1 MSATGVAAGQRPRSS
16 GVPGSRGASRPRPR
30 PPAVAQPG
38 EHGVPLGLSEAQK
51 RVLDL
56 EKSVQFLQQQHSET
70 LVKLHEEIEYL
81 KRENKDLHYKL
92 IMNQKPQ
99 KKGSM
104 SSSSLQS
111 SKSVSNTT
119 VSASSQGKARPQ
131 PGSSK
136 KQDWKAEVPQKPD
149 LEEETSVT
157 TLLQGGRV
165 DKALGALEGM
175 GSAHQGRATPGVC
188 VLPAGPAGPPLL
200 LCSLWAPRARPRI
213 CGQHRGQLRPHSPPV
228 CVARGGRGGPG
239 SRLAP
244 GTPTCCQAQKGARLQ
259 RHPLPTLE
267 QVPPREPV
275 RPPAAGCPRPDS
287 GSSHDCFREEE
298 ADSGSAVPPWAVGS
312 QHKGRQ
318 VPGAPPLVGLPLH
331 LRKPATLQQCE
342 VVIRQLWN
350 ANLLQAQELQ
360 HLKSLL
366 GGSQRPRA
374 GPEEAGPSS
383 PRDQEALHLGSTQL
397 PKVAAKGISK
407 KCLILSRA
415 PVAER
420 AILPALKQSL
430 KTSFAERQR
439 RLQAV
444 QGRRLRRLPL

>member
-165 DKALGALEGM
+165 DKALGV
-175 GSAHQGRATPGVC
+175 QGLVN
-188 VLPAGPAGPPLL
+188 
-200 LCSLWAPRARPRI
+200 
-213 CGQHRGQLRPHSPPV
+213 
-228 CVARGGRGGPG
+228 
-239 SRLAP
+239 
-244 GTPTCCQAQKGARLQ
+244 K
-259 RHPLPTLE
+259 
-267 QVPPREPV
+267 
-275 RPPAAGCPRPDS
+275 
-287 GSSHDCFREEE
+287 EEE
-298 ADSGSAVPPWAVGS
+298 ADSGSVVPPWAVGS

-318 VPGAPPLVGLPLH
+318 VPGAPPLAGLPLH

>member
-1 MSATGVAAGQRPRSS
+1 
-16 GVPGSRGASRPRPR
+16 
-30 PPAVAQPG
+30 
-38 EHGVPLGLSEAQK
+38 EAQK

-92 IMNQKPQ
+92 IMNQKRQ

-111 SKSVSNTT
+111 GKSVSNTT

-165 DKALGALEGM
+165 DKALGV
-175 GSAHQGRATPGVC
+175 QGLV
-188 VLPAGPAGPPLL
+188 
-200 LCSLWAPRARPRI
+200 
-213 CGQHRGQLRPHSPPV
+213 
-228 CVARGGRGGPG
+228 
-239 SRLAP
+239 
-244 GTPTCCQAQKGARLQ
+244 K
-259 RHPLPTLE
+259 
-267 QVPPREPV
+267 
-275 RPPAAGCPRPDS
+275 
-287 GSSHDCFREEE
+287 EEE
-298 ADSGSAVPPWAVGS
+298 ADSANAVPPWAVGS

-318 VPGAPPLVGLPLH
+318 VPGAPPSAGLPLH

-350 ANLLQAQELQ
+350 ANLLQAQE
-360 HLKSLL
+360 
-366 GGSQRPRA
+366 
-374 GPEEAGPSS
+374 
-383 PRDQEALHLGSTQL
+383 
-397 PKVAAKGISK
+397 
-407 KCLILSRA
+407 
-415 PVAER
+415 
-420 AILPALKQSL
+420 
-430 KTSFAERQR
+430 
-439 RLQAV
+439 
-444 QGRRLRRLPL
+444 

>member
-16 GVPGSRGASRPRPR
+16 GILSSRGTSRLRQR
-30 PPAVAQPG
+30 LPAVPQPG
-38 EHGVPLGLSEAQK
+38 QHGASLGLNEAQK

-70 LVKLHEEIEYL
+70 LVKLHEEIEHL

-92 IMNQKPQ
+92 IMNQKSH
-99 KKGSM
+99 KKGKAEAHRY
-104 SSSSLQS
+104 LVQ
-111 SKSVSNTT
+111 TG
-119 VSASSQGKARPQ
+119 SQGKARPQ

-149 LEEETSVT
+149 LEEETSVA
-157 TLLQGGRV
+157 TLLHGGRV
-165 DKALGALEGM
+165 DKALGV
-175 GSAHQGRATPGVC
+175 QGLV
-188 VLPAGPAGPPLL
+188 
-200 LCSLWAPRARPRI
+200 
-213 CGQHRGQLRPHSPPV
+213 
-228 CVARGGRGGPG
+228 
-239 SRLAP
+239 
-244 GTPTCCQAQKGARLQ
+244 K
-259 RHPLPTLE
+259 
-267 QVPPREPV
+267 
-275 RPPAAGCPRPDS
+275 D
-287 GSSHDCFREEE
+287 EE
-298 ADSGSAVPPWAVGS
+298 ADSANAVPPWAVGS

-318 VPGAPPLVGLPLH
+318 VPEAPPSVGLPLH

-366 GGSQRPRA
+366 EGSQRPRA

-383 PRDQEALHLGSTQL
+383 PRDQEALHLGATQL
-397 PKVAAKGISK
+397 PKVTAKGISK

-415 PVAER
+415 PVAEH

-444 QGRRLRRLPL
+444 QGRRLHRSVL